1 MKQTLKTFAKSIYFD
16 ILGVVLVVGIA
27 IYSGYLGTNLA
38 KYVDWGPITPY
49 IPFGLISVINV
60 GLSMLSTRLTGRIDN
75 WGNIYGIVNVALS
88 GTIDYIL
95 GNKTAYITYPITFI
109 IYLLAIRYWNDTTEG
124 KAETKSLSYKLYA
137 GTLITAGAFGV
148 AYFINGT
155 AYDWNMN
162 LLAHVTTITFALSL
176 VANGFNAMKLTVQYP
191 FWFVYNFVQLAKAFI
206 QGNFAN
212 VGKYIFYIINSIG
225 SGFIWGDSETEEP
238 TENA

>member
-75 WGNIYGIVNVALS
+75 WGNIFGIVNVALS

-95 GNKTAYITYPITFI
+95 GNKSAPD
-109 IYLLAIRYWNDTTEG
+109 R
-124 KAETKSLSYKLYA
+124 KS
-137 GTLITAGAFGV
+137 V
-148 AYFINGT
+148 
-155 AYDWNMN
+155 
-162 LLAHVTTITFALSL
+162 V
-176 VANGFNAMKLTVQYP
+176 
-191 FWFVYNFVQLAKAFI
+191 
-206 QGNFAN
+206 
-212 VGKYIFYIINSIG
+212 
-225 SGFIWGDSETEEP
+225 
-238 TENA
+238 